1 MAKFRRV
8 FSREL
13 KLQVVREAEAGT
25 PLAELARQ
33 HELHPSM
40 IQKWLQLYRTK
51 GETAFRPGANG
62 EQNPARVSERRIA
75 ELERIIGQMTIENT
89 FLKKVLQRLE
99 TTLSAKTPG
108 RGGS

>member
-8 FSREL
+8 FSRDL

-33 HELHPSM
+33 YELHPSV

-51 GETAFRPGANG
+51 GETAFRAGAHSQQG
-62 EQNPARVSERRIA
+62 SERRIA
-75 ELERIIGQMTIENT
+75 ELERMIGQMTIENT

-99 TTLSAKTPG
+99 STLLAKTHG